1 MKKILF
7 SLFLILILTSCS
19 KQKKE
24 TALENC
30 ADANYKKSGIST
42 QLKNQAKILIDKD
55 ENYIKLQ
62 EEGLQLKEQITKLK
76 KKLDLMANN
85 YLLENPKPTV
95 KKLEE
100 VIDITRDD
108 LTLEEIKKVKIKIKD
123 DHWKAINIWKKKS
136 NINLYTTS
144 NTIKYLEKL
153 NVERFLEVMKLE
165 INYQN
170 KIFEKISLKDKS
182 KYKSYLKKYTKCE
195 NDYNKT
201 PNAFLLEWRNN

>member
-62 EEGLQLKEQITKLK
+62 EEGLQLKEQITKHK
-76 KKLDLMANN
+76 KN
-85 YLLENPKPTV
+85 
-95 KKLEE
+95 
-100 VIDITRDD
+100 
-108 LTLEEIKKVKIKIKD
+108 
-123 DHWKAINIWKKKS
+123 
-136 NINLYTTS
+136 
-144 NTIKYLEKL
+144 
-153 NVERFLEVMKLE
+153 
-165 INYQN
+165 
-170 KIFEKISLKDKS
+170 
-182 KYKSYLKKYTKCE
+182 
-195 NDYNKT
+195 
-201 PNAFLLEWRNN
+201 